1 MPDRDVVGPWRRWF
15 GRGRFGAGGAGGGRG
30 GGARWCERDRWL
42 RRQSGI
48 DLDAGFTPDEQ
59 PFEADPPRPDA
70 PPNPVNVRAC
80 NALRQGVA
88 APVAVTGQEVFTIE
102 APAIASD
109 DRVYR
114 VAIPPR
120 AGAASHVTFTAPAAG
135 EYVLFTSATVAV
147 PLTVFALDGELI
159 DIRLRLRIPECP
171 EVNGR
176 HSVQLR
182 GRQIRRPRRARAPA
196 QRRPG
201 GDARDRALKR
211 PRRDALH
218 PSPAWVGLTVAIRRI
233 DPRVVGVA
241 GWGISKRCPQ
251 PAEESP

>member
-1 MPDRDVVGPWRRWF
+1 VIAASLSLVACQSGTSSGP
-15 GRGRFGAGGAGGGRG
+15 GAGGSGAGGSTATGGGAGGAGGAGSS
-30 GGARWCERDRWL
+30 GGAGG
-42 RRQSGI
+42 SGI
-48 DLDAGFTPDEQ
+48 DLDAGFTPDEE

-114 VAIPPR
+114 VAIPPK

-176 HSVQLR
+176 HSVQLEATKYVVR
-182 GRQIRRPRRARAPA
+182 VGPERLPSVDLVVMPA
-196 QRRPG
+196 N
-201 GDARDRALKR
+201 L
-211 PRRDALH
+211 
-218 PSPAWVGLTVAIRRI
+218 
-233 DPRVVGVA
+233 
-241 GWGISKRCPQ
+241 
-251 PAEESP
+251 

>member
-1 MPDRDVVGPWRRWF
+1 LRCVLPAVLAASLSLLACQSGTSSGP
-15 GRGRFGAGGAGGGRG
+15 GTGGSGAGGSGATGGGAGGANATGGSG
-30 GGARWCERDRWL
+30 G
-42 RRQSGI
+42 SGI
-48 DLDAGFTPDEQ
+48 DLDAGFTPDEE
-59 PFEADPPRPDA
+59 PFEAAPDRPDA

-102 APAIASD
+102 APPIASD
-109 DRVYR
+109 DKVYR
-114 VAIPPR
+114 VAIPPK

-176 HSVQLR
+176 HSVQLDATKYVVR
-182 GRQIRRPRRARAPA
+182 VGPERLPSVDLVVMSATAP
-196 QRRPG
+196 
-201 GDARDRALKR
+201 
-211 PRRDALH
+211 
-218 PSPAWVGLTVAIRRI
+218 
-233 DPRVVGVA
+233 
-241 GWGISKRCPQ
+241 
-251 PAEESP
+251 

>member
-1 MPDRDVVGPWRRWF
+1 VIAASLSLVACQSGTSSGP
-15 GRGRFGAGGAGGGRG
+15 GAGGSGAGGSTATGGGAGGAGGAGSS
-30 GGARWCERDRWL
+30 GGAGG
-42 RRQSGI
+42 SGI
-48 DLDAGFTPDEQ
+48 DLDAGFTPDEE

-114 VAIPPR
+114 VAIPPK

-176 HSVQLR
+176 HSVQLEATKYVVR
-182 GRQIRRPRRARAPA
+182 VGPERLPSVDLVVMPATAP
-196 QRRPG
+196 
-201 GDARDRALKR
+201 
-211 PRRDALH
+211 
-218 PSPAWVGLTVAIRRI
+218 
-233 DPRVVGVA
+233 
-241 GWGISKRCPQ
+241 
-251 PAEESP
+251 